1 MESLLASRSSNEDV
15 KKDVYL
21 VKGKDHSHEDNTWES
36 YENVVENTKEIL
48 EEYYRKNSTIERDGR
63 FSKRTKRTKRKRE

>member
-1 MESLLASRSSNEDV
+1 M
-15 KKDVYL
+15 